1 MYACMYVCM
10 YVCMCMCVYIHTYI
24 YIYMGHVST
33 YPVPMYTCVCVCY
46 LSVYKQSPC
55 VNLTESTWA
64 EQPDD
69 EELTDKEFRTDTNM
83 NHN

>member
-1 MYACMYVCM
+1 
-10 YVCMCMCVYIHTYI
+10 MCMCVYIYIHVYI

-33 YPVPMYTCVCVCY
+33 YPVPMYTCVCMCVCY
-46 LSVYKQSPC
+46 LSVYKQSPW